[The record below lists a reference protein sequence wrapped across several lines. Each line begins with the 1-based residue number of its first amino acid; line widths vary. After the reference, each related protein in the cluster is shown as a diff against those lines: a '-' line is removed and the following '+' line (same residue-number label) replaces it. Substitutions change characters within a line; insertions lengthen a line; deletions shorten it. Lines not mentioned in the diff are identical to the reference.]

1 MGLLLSAE
9 HPECDGLVP
18 CDSGSG
24 DGGVKDTGGGTD
36 RAYREIVKM
45 FWDHLAVRGWPGPCS
60 VSSRYTPGR
69 RSVARI
75 SSCAAQDR
83 MGLLF
88 QPSLRIRRDPPDPVD
103 LKGDRGVGDGQVVV
117 PVAVFVQQH
126 VPVLGDLP
134 LQDLGEELAHLHLPE
149 EETGNSLQSPK
160 VRSR

>member
-103 LKGDRGVGDGQVVV
+103 LMVDQVPRAFADRHPGSRTGHPGRSGRS
-117 PVAVFVQQH
+117 A
-126 VPVLGDLP
+126 LP
-134 LQDLGEELAHLHLPE
+134 CRAISAFSGCAPPRICLQNG
-149 EETGNSLQSPK
+149 
-160 VRSR
+160 RSSRTMNA